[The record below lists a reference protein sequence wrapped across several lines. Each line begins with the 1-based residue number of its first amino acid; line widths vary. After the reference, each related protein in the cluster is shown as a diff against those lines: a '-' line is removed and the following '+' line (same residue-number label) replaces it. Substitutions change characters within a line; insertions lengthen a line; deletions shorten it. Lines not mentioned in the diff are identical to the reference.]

1 MTKGFTLQCA
11 LLFFFLA
18 TFSYA
23 PSVLAT
29 TQITGNE
36 VNTDGKVSNEEF
48 AKASIEGDDE
58 EAKFKGFFPKPIHI
72 LKPIPKPIPIV
83 KPTVKPF
90 PFPVY
95 KPTSK
100 PIPIVKPIL
109 KPIPNEEAKFKGFFP
124 TKKIPIVKP
133 IPKIIPV
140 VKPVPVKVYK
150 PVPKLVPIVKPIP
163 ILKPIPKPIP
173 FVKEIPKPFTVKK
186 PIPTVESEE
195 FLKPNNFFKKPIPKL
210 PLDPKFKKPLLP
222 PLPIL
227 KPIPTP

>member
-18 TFSYA
+18 TFSCA

-36 VNTDGKVSNEEF
+36 VNGKVSNEEF
-48 AKASIEGDDE
+48 AKASIEGHDE
-58 EAKFKGFFPKPIHI
+58 EAKFKGFFPKPM
-72 LKPIPKPIPIV
+72 PIAKQIPV
-83 KPTVKPF
+83 
-90 PFPVY
+90 
-95 KPTSK
+95 
-100 PIPIVKPIL
+100 
-109 KPIPNEEAKFKGFFP
+109 
-124 TKKIPIVKP
+124 VKP

-173 FVKEIPKPFTVKK
+173 ILKPIPKPVPILKPIPKPIPFVKEIPKPFIVKK
-186 PIPTVESEE
+186 PIPSVESEE

>member
-18 TFSYA
+18 TFSCA

-48 AKASIEGDDE
+48 AKASIEGHD
-58 EAKFKGFFPKPIHI
+58 
-72 LKPIPKPIPIV
+72 
-83 KPTVKPF
+83 
-90 PFPVY
+90 
-95 KPTSK
+95 
-100 PIPIVKPIL
+100 
-109 KPIPNEEAKFKGFFP
+109 EEAKFKGFFP
-124 TKKIPIVKP
+124 TKQIPVVKP

-173 FVKEIPKPFTVKK
+173 FVKPIPKPFIVKK

-210 PLDPKFKKPLLP
+210 PLDPKLKKPFLP